1 MQDFHILEPNEEPKQ
16 IKCKNKPRIK
26 PISEAVAEMD
36 KDIILERIADVEK
49 EIKKR
54 KVRESKPK
62 PQTKPEMK
70 AKPEL
75 EPTQIIFIK
84 GPIILDFED
93 T

>member
-62 PQTKPEMK
+62 P
-70 AKPEL
+70 EL